1 MRSVKSL
8 LIAGEISALLCAIML
23 VWAVCLEEIECDAV
37 KATFITI
44 FVVSAV
50 VLQSMQQEIK

>member
-23 VWAVCLEEIECDAV
+23 VWAVCLEEIECDV
-37 KATFITI
+37 VTATFITMFI
-44 FVVSAV
+44 VCSI

>member
-8 LIAGEISALLCAIML
+8 LIAGEISAVLCAIIL
-23 VWAVCLEEIECDAV
+23 VWAVCLKEIECDAV
-37 KATFITI
+37 TATFITM
-44 FVVSAV
+44 FVVSAI

>member
-8 LIAGEISALLCAIML
+8 LIAGEIASILCAIML

-37 KATFITI
+37 TATFITI
-44 FVVSAV
+44 FVVSAI

>member
-8 LIAGEISALLCAIML
+8 LITGEIAAVLSAITL

-37 KATFITI
+37 TATFITMFI
-44 FVVSAV
+44 ICSIA
-50 VLQSMQQEIK
+50 LQSMQQEIK